1 MKEFL
6 LENYSLI
13 TKAVE
18 LIAAVFGSVYLSKTK
33 DSRYKVFVGYLWLTV
48 VVETIGVYPR
58 LLQNN
63 YDYDW
68 FVALKNSALC
78 RNTWL
83 YNIYTFL
90 SIGLIGIFYSGFFSN
105 RTSKIIV
112 RFVVIVYSLFVL
124 IYFTATDAF
133 FIMSL
138 PYDLILGT
146 VIICTYILLYFMEL
160 IKSDS
165 ILVFYKTPLFYISI
179 SLLFWYICVTPLF
192 IFDNYYRAVNADFVI
207 FRYLLL
213 LLINVITFLCVTFG
227 FWYSLYK
234 RKL

>member
-1 MKEFL
+1 MKQFL
-6 LENYSLI
+6 LDNYSLI
-13 TKAVE
+13 TKAFE
-18 LIAAVFGSVYLSKTK
+18 IIAAVFGSIYLSKTK
-33 DSRYKVFVGYLWLTV
+33 DTRYKIFVNYLWLTV
-48 VVETIGVYPR
+48 AVEFIGEYTAF
-58 LLQNN
+58 LQNN
-63 YDYDW
+63 YDNEWYN
-68 FVALKNSALC
+68 AIKNSVFC

-83 YNIYTFL
+83 FNIYTFL
-90 SIGLIGIFYSGFFSN
+90 SIGLLGIFYSRFFS
-105 RTSKIIV
+105 SKISKAII
-112 RFVVIVYSLFVL
+112 RFVVLGYSLFVL

-133 FIMSL
+133 FVMSL
-138 PYDLILGT
+138 PYDEILGT

-165 ILVFYKTPLFYISI
+165 ILVFYKTPLFYISV

-192 IFDNYYRAVNADFVI
+192 IFNGYFRAINTDFVI